1 MMSVGGRVAPQG
13 QKLVELEKPGMS
25 FKGRR
30 SSGVRGTLA
39 RSIESEQKKELII
52 KTFKHFSFVIHY
64 KNCL

>member
-13 QKLVELEKPGMS
+13 QELVELEKPGMS

-39 RSIESEQKKELII
+39 RSIESEQRKE
-52 KTFKHFSFVIHY
+52 
-64 KNCL
+64 